1 MVFVMYVLK
10 TEYIVIVGGE
20 NSKNRGRKKGGK
32 KGKKTKKNKNILPK
46 SSKSDMWGNNKA
58 LMN

>member
-1 MVFVMYVLK
+1 MYVLK

-46 SSKSDMWGNNKA
+46 SSKSDMCGNNKA